1 MRYPTVPA
9 HGYEHIVT
17 EPPRSSYAMAIHE
30 FLERTALFKD
40 AAPELVR
47 ELGEAAGT
55 HAYERGSPIW
65 HVGEFPQALLIVKS
79 GLVKLT
85 RPAARG
91 RTSLC
96 GLFGPPALLGELVLV
111 KGAPY
116 QNAAIAATAH
126 VVVLTVPRALLLAA
140 VQREPRL
147 ALSLLCGFEEKLT
160 ALHDKIDVLSAGSV
174 EARLSTLLLKL
185 YAQFGDELG
194 DGSLRIGVPLSRQEL
209 ADMVSTS
216 FETAI
221 RVLAR
226 WERERTVVTD
236 GEGFTIGD
244 LPRLQ
249 ELSGTKIAAGP
260 SSRDGARQ
268 LRLG

>member
-1 MRYPTVPA
+1 
-9 HGYEHIVT
+9 
-17 EPPRSSYAMAIHE
+17 MAIRE
-30 FLERTALFKD
+30 FLERTPLFKGV
-40 AAPELVR
+40 APELVR
-47 ELGEAAGT
+47 EVEEAAGAQ
-55 HAYERGSPIW
+55 AYDRGSAIW
-65 HVGEFPQALLIVKS
+65 RVGEFPQALLLVKS

-111 KGAPY
+111 KGVPY
-116 QNAAIAATAH
+116 QNEAIAATAH
-126 VVVLTVPRALLLAA
+126 VVVLAIPRALVLAA

-174 EARLSTLLLKL
+174 EARLATLLVKL

-226 WERERTVVTD
+226 WEREGIVVTD
-236 GEGFTIGD
+236 GDGFTIGD
-244 LPRLQ
+244 LAQIQ
-249 ELSGTKIAAGP
+249 ELSGNSVEMARCTRPA
-260 SSRDGARQ
+260 ARQ
-268 LRLG
+268 VSVPGEAS